1 MTQEFSKVNMK
12 HVARLGQHDIVI
24 VSVTDSQDERY
35 HTPASTGIEK
45 VPQGLI
51 S

>member
-1 MTQEFSKVNMK
+1 MK
-12 HVARLGQHDIVI
+12 HVARLGQHDIV
-24 VSVTDSQDERY
+24 VVTVTDAQDECH

-45 VPQGLI
+45 GPQGLI